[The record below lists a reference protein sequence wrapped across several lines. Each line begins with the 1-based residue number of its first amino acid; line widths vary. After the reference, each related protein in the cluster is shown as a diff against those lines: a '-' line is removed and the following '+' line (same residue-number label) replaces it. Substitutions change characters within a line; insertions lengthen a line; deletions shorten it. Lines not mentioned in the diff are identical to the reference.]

1 MDGGIRSGQDVL
13 KAVAL
18 GARGTHIGR
27 PFLYGLGAMG
37 KEGVTTTLEIIR
49 KELDITMALCGKR
62 DIQHIDRSI
71 LASMPF

>member
-18 GARGTHIGR
+18 GAKGTFIGR

-37 KEGVTTTLEIIR
+37 KEGVSLALSIIR

-62 DIQHIDRSI
+62 DINSVDRSI
-71 LASMPF
+71 IADV